1 MLGRKVHFLLEGVTE
16 TLDVV
21 EAALHTDGADI
32 GLTTL
37 EELDGL
43 EDRVMRLTPMSSSLV
58 SAAMTEDG
66 ESLYFLSSFEKVAH
80 A

>member
-43 EDRVMRLTPMSSSLV
+43 EDAVLV
-58 SAAMTEDG
+58 DEVDAGHACHGFYLPVERG
-66 ESLYFLSSFEKVAH
+66 VAH